1 MCKIYNTIGSLTSLK
16 SNLEDNY
23 ISDFKSLKE
32 VINFQNSYELS
43 RQRILSHHE
52 KLIEQ
57 EKIELSTDIMHLE
70 TSIDFQKQQTEQK
83 LLHEIQ
89 RLKEHLSISLSSPD
103 KNFFQKITKTVR
115 HWNVKKK
122 IKYKENNLESEV
134 KKSIRQL
141 IHDHEAKI
149 NRHQFITSQSYEAV
163 ITSAESSLSEL
174 KRKKE
179 IIDKLNG
186 FIHGALG
193 EQKIVKTLE
202 KLSDDYLLIN
212 DFTVTFSPAI
222 YISKDNDYIKSI
234 QIDHILVG
242 PSGVFLIE
250 TKNWSEK
257 SLENMNLRSPV
268 EQIKRSSFVLFMLLN
283 SDLSNYHLRLDNHH
297 WGDRKISIRN
307 LIVFTNIKPKEEFQ
321 FVKILTLNELIG
333 YLSYFK
339 PIYSSRETQR
349 ITDFLL
355 RLNEQ
360 KIINTK

>member
-16 SNLEDNY
+16 TNLEDNN
-23 ISDFKSLKE
+23 INDFKSLKE
-32 VINFQNSYELS
+32 VINFQNSYEIS
-43 RQRILSHHE
+43 RQRILTYHE
-52 KLIEQ
+52 TLIEQ

-89 RLKEHLSISLSSPD
+89 RLKEQLNISSGSTE
-103 KNFFQKITKTVR
+103 KNFFQKITKTLR
-115 HWNVKKK
+115 HWNFKRK
-122 IKYKENNLESEV
+122 IKYKENNLDNEV
-134 KKSIRQL
+134 KKSISQL
-141 IHDHEAKI
+141 HYDYEVKN
-149 NRHQFITSQSYEAV
+149 NRHQFITSQSNEAV
-163 ITSAESSLSEL
+163 IFSAESSILEL

-186 FIHGALG
+186 FIYGALG

-202 KLSDDYLLIN
+202 KLSDDYFLIN
-212 DFTVTFSPAI
+212 DFAVAFSPAI
-222 YISKDNDYIKSI
+222 YNSKDNDYIKSI

-242 PSGVFLIE
+242 PSGIFLIE

-307 LIVFTNIKPKEEFQ
+307 LIVFTNTKPKEEFQ

-339 PIYSSRETQR
+339 PIYSNRETQR

-355 RLNEQ
+355 RLNE
-360 KIINTK
+360 KKTINTK